1 MLVRLIRGSCSA
13 KCGCGAGSVV
23 RGEEARAVGKTR
35 GSGGT

>member
-13 KCGCGAGSVV
+13 KGGYGAGSAV
-23 RGEEARAVGKTR
+23 RGEEARVVGRTR